1 MKHLKEQN
9 ETYMQ
14 HLKKAMY
21 FAGWLLVGS
30 VCAFVH
36 ALAPFILTKTTTK
49 IISHIQTKMGGE

>member
-21 FAGWLLVGS
+21 FAGCLLVGS
-30 VCAFVH
+30 VCALVH

-49 IISHIQTKMGGE
+49 IINHIQTKLEKE

>member
-21 FAGWLLVGS
+21 FAGCLLVGG

-36 ALAPFILTKTTTK
+36 AFAPFILTKTTTNL
-49 IISHIQTKMGGE
+49 INHIQTKLEKE